1 MAPYLETVFAM
12 MGKKKPKDTMHYAPW
27 ERAFDRLISPFEQFI
42 RHESTSGLLL
52 MAATVAAIALAN
64 SPLGP
69 AYHHWLETPVGFS
82 FGEWRL
88 EKSLHHW
95 INDGLM
101 ALFFFV
107 VGLEIKREILV
118 GELSDLRA
126 AALPSIAAVG
136 GMVVPAL
143 LYLSLVDNPEWRDGW
158 GIPMATDIAFAV
170 GVMVLLGSRVP
181 KALIT
186 FLVALAIVDD
196 LGAVVV
202 IALFYT
208 EELNVTALWW
218 AAGLTALLAV
228 QNRVGVRRPLPYF
241 LVGGLLWLA
250 LLKSGVHATLAG
262 VITALAIPA
271 FPKYDPA
278 RFVTHVRE
286 LMDLFEANTHPGESI
301 LKNHHQYSILQT
313 LENGVHLVETPLQR
327 LEHALHGPVAY
338 LIVPI
343 FAFANAGIPLD
354 LETLGE
360 TLTHPLTLGVGTA
373 LVLGKLIGI
382 AGLSWL
388 AIRFGIGQLPA
399 GARPIHLVGVGLL
412 GGIGFTM
419 SIFIGELAFSD
430 APEALVL
437 AKTGILFASLT
448 AGILGLLWLRFL
460 CGRPAEAR

>member
-1 MAPYLETVFAM
+1 MAR
-12 MGKKKPKDTMHYAPW
+12 KDPSLHYAPW
-27 ERAFDRLISPFEQFI
+27 ERAFDRIATPFEEFI
-42 RHESTSGLLL
+42 HRETTSGLLL
-52 MAATVAAIALAN
+52 MAATVAALVVAN
-64 SPLGP
+64 SSWGA
-69 AYHHWLETPVGFS
+69 AYHHWLETPVVVGF
-82 FGEWRL
+82 GDWVL

-126 AALPSIAAVG
+126 AALPSIAAIG

-143 LYLSLVDNPEWRDGW
+143 LFVFLVEDARFRDGW

-208 EELNVTALWW
+208 EELNITALWW
-218 AAGLTALLAV
+218 GAAITALLV
-228 QNRVGVRRPLPYF
+228 FFNRVGIRRPLPYF
-241 LVGGLLWLA
+241 IAGGLLWLA

-278 RFVTHVRE
+278 RFVDLVRG
-286 LMDLFEANTHPGESI
+286 LMDRFEASHKPGQSI
-301 LKNHHQYSILQT
+301 LRNHDQYSILQT

-338 LIVPI
+338 LIVPL

-354 LETLGE
+354 PATLGQ
-360 TLTHPLTLGVGTA
+360 TLTHPLTLSVATA
-373 LVLGKLIGI
+373 LVVGKLVGI
-382 AGLSWL
+382 AGVSWVAVKL
-388 AIRFGIGQLPA
+388 GIGQLPA
-399 GARPIHLVGVGLL
+399 GARPLHLVGVGLL

-419 SIFIGELAFSD
+419 SIFIGELAYAD
-430 APEALVL
+430 LPEALVL
-437 AKTGILFASLT
+437 AKTGILFASLF
-448 AGILGLLWLRFL
+448 AGVCGLLWLRFV
-460 CGRPAEAR
+460 CGRGATAG

>member
-1 MAPYLETVFAM
+1 MRDDF
-12 MGKKKPKDTMHYAPW
+12 DTMARKDSAFRYAPW
-27 ERAFDRLISPFEQFI
+27 ERAFDRLISPFEEFI
-42 RHESTSGLLL
+42 HRETTSGLFLL
-52 MAATVAAIALAN
+52 AATVAALVLAN
-64 SPLGP
+64 SPL
-69 AYHHWLETPVGFS
+69 AETYHHWLKSEVGFV
-82 FGEWRL
+82 FGPFEL
-88 EKSLHHW
+88 KKSLHHW

-107 VGLEIKREILV
+107 VGLEIKREVLV

-126 AALPSIAAVG
+126 AALPSLAAIG
-136 GMVVPAL
+136 GMVFPATFYL
-143 LYLSLVDNPEWRDGW
+143 LLVEDPAFRDGW

-181 KALIT
+181 RALIT

-208 EELNVTALWW
+208 EDLSMVALWW
-218 AAGLTALLAV
+218 AAGLTALLALL
-228 QNRVGVRRPLPYF
+228 NRVGVRRPLAYF
-241 LVGGLLWLA
+241 FVGGLLWLA

-278 RFVTHVRE
+278 AFVAHVRR
-286 LMDLFEANTHPGESI
+286 LMDRFEASHHPGQSI
-301 LKNHHQYSILQT
+301 LKNHEQYTVLQT

-327 LEHALHGPVAY
+327 LEHNLHGPVAY

-343 FAFANAGIPLD
+343 FAFANAGIPL
-354 LETLGE
+354 EFASLGE
-360 TLTHPLTLGVGTA
+360 TLTHPLTLGVAMA
-373 LVLGKLIGI
+373 LVGGKLVGI
-382 AGLSWL
+382 AGVSWVAL
-388 AIRFGIGQLPA
+388 RLGIGQLPA

-419 SIFIGELAFSD
+419 SIFIAELAFGTN
-430 APEALVL
+430 PEALVL
-437 AKTGILFASLT
+437 AKTGILFSSLI
-448 AGILGLLWLRFL
+448 AGIVGLLWLRFTT
-460 CGRPAEAR
+460 RPPTN

>member
-1 MAPYLETVFAM
+1 MTR
-12 MGKKKPKDTMHYAPW
+12 KDPTLHYAPW
-27 ERAFDRLISPFEQFI
+27 ERAFERIATPFEEFI
-42 RHESTSGLLL
+42 NRQTTSGLLL
-52 MAATVAAIALAN
+52 MAATVAALVVAN
-64 SPLGP
+64 SPWGP
-69 AYHHWLETPVGFS
+69 AYHHWLETPVVVGF
-82 FGEWRL
+82 GDLVL

-107 VGLEIKREILV
+107 VGLEIKREVLV
-118 GELSDLRA
+118 GELSDRRA

-143 LYLSLVDNPEWRDGW
+143 LFLLLVEDAQFRDGW

-181 KALIT
+181 KSLIT

-196 LGAVVV
+196 LGAVMV

-218 AAGLTALLAV
+218 GVAVTALLV
-228 QNRVGVRRPLPYF
+228 FFNRVGIRRPLPYF
-241 LVGGLLWLA
+241 IAGGLLWLA

-271 FPKYDPA
+271 FPKYDPL
-278 RFVTHVRE
+278 RFIDLVRG
-286 LMDLFEANTHPGESI
+286 LMDRFEASHKPGQGI
-301 LKNHHQYSILQT
+301 LKNNDQYSILQT

-338 LIVPI
+338 LVVPL

-354 LETLGE
+354 PTTLAQ
-360 TLTHPLTLGVGTA
+360 TLSHPLTLSVATA
-373 LVLGKLIGI
+373 LVVGKLVGI
-382 AGLSWL
+382 AGFSWVAL
-388 AIRFGIGQLPA
+388 KLGVGQMPT
-399 GARPIHLVGVGLL
+399 GAHPRQLVGVGLL

-419 SIFIGELAFSD
+419 SIFIAELAYTD
-430 APEALVL
+430 TPEALVL
-437 AKTGILFASLT
+437 AKTGIIFASLF
-448 AGILGLLWLRFL
+448 AGVGGLLWLRFV
-460 CGRPAEAR
+460 CGRAAGNG

>member
-1 MAPYLETVFAM
+1 MPR
-12 MGKKKPKDTMHYAPW
+12 KDPTLHYAPW
-27 ERAFDRLISPFEQFI
+27 ERAFDRIATPFEEFI
-42 RHESTSGLLL
+42 HRETTSGLLL
-52 MAATVAAIALAN
+52 MAATVAALLVAN
-64 SPLGP
+64 SPWGA
-69 AYHHWLETPVGFS
+69 AYHHWLETPVVVG
-82 FGEWRL
+82 FGEWVL

-143 LYLSLVDNPEWRDGW
+143 LFVLLVEDARFRDGW

-208 EELNVTALWW
+208 AELNVTALWW
-218 AAGLTALLAV
+218 GAGFTALLV
-228 QNRVGVRRPLPYF
+228 FFNRVGIRRPLPYF

-262 VITALAIPA
+262 VITALTIPA

-278 RFVTHVRE
+278 RFVDLVRQ
-286 LMDLFEANTHPGESI
+286 LIDRFEASHKPGESI
-301 LKNHHQYSILQT
+301 LRNHDQYSILQT

-327 LEHALHGPVAY
+327 LEHAWHGPVAY
-338 LIVPI
+338 LIVPL

-354 LETLGE
+354 PATLGQ
-360 TLTHPLTLGVGTA
+360 TLTHPLTLSVATA
-373 LVLGKLIGI
+373 LVVGKLVGI
-382 AGLSWL
+382 AGVSWVAVKL
-388 AIRFGIGQLPA
+388 GVGQLPA
-399 GARPIHLVGVGLL
+399 GARPRHLIGVGLL

-419 SIFIGELAFSD
+419 SIFIGELAYAD
-430 APEALVL
+430 TPEALVL
-437 AKTGILFASLT
+437 AKTGILFASLF
-448 AGILGLLWLRFL
+448 AGVCGLLWLRFA
-460 CGRPAEAR
+460 CGRPSETS